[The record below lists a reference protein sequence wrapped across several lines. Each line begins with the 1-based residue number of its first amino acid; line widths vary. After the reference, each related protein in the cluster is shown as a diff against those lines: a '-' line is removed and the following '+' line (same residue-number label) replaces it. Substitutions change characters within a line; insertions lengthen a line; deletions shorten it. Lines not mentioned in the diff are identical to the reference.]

1 MPNSRSSEGEAF
13 LKDNGDPLARARCS
27 LEGLSVGDALGGF
40 FEFAGAH
47 AVKRIAARAL
57 PQPPWHY
64 TDDTMMALSIV
75 SALRQR
81 GAIEQ
86 DALAQSFAE
95 RYERAR
101 GYGPATRAVLA
112 RIRRGEHWRPAA
124 LSLFGGQGSY
134 GNGAAMRV
142 GPIGGYFADNLA
154 AAAEQARR
162 SAEVTHAH
170 PEAIAGA
177 IAVAAAAACAWRLRG
192 RPPPSPRDFLG
203 LLLPLLPPS
212 EVRDAI
218 GRARDLPP
226 AASAQDAAA
235 ALGNGTRVSSPDTV
249 PFAVW
254 CAAQHLDDYQEAI
267 WLTASGL
274 GDVDTTCAIVGG
286 IVALYTGV
294 DGIPAAWRQ
303 AREPLPDWPFHEQP
317 HL

>member
-1 MPNSRSSEGEAF
+1 M
-13 LKDNGDPLARARCS
+13 
-27 LEGLSVGDALGGF
+27 
-40 FEFAGAH
+40 
-47 AVKRIAARAL
+47 KRIAARAL

-75 SALRQR
+75 SVLRQH
-81 GAIEQ
+81 GAIDQ
-86 DALAQSFAE
+86 DVLAQSFAE

-142 GPIGGYFADNLA
+142 GPIGGYFADDLA
-154 AAAEQARR
+154 AVAEHARR

-177 IAVAAAAACAWRLRG
+177 IAVAVAAAWAWRLRAAPAPG
-192 RPPPSPRDFLG
+192 PRDFLD
-203 LLLPLLPPS
+203 LVLPQLPPS

-218 GRARDLPP
+218 DRARELPP
-226 AASAQDAAA
+226 ETSAQGAAA

-249 PFAVW
+249 PFTVW
-254 CAAQHLDDYQEAI
+254 CAACHLGDYQEAI
-267 WLTASGL
+267 WHTASGL
-274 GDVDTTCAIVGG
+274 GDVDTTCAITGS
-286 IVALYTGV
+286 IVALYTGI
-294 DGIPAAWRQ
+294 DSIPAAWGQ
-303 AREPLPDWPFHEQP
+303 AREPLPDWPFRT
-317 HL
+317 

>member
-1 MPNSRSSEGEAF
+1 VSPEG
-13 LKDNGDPLARARCS
+13 DRLARARCS

-47 AVKRIAARAL
+47 AVKRIAARVL

-75 SALRQR
+75 SVLRQR
-81 GAIEQ
+81 GAIDQ
-86 DALAQSFAE
+86 DLLVRSFAE

-112 RIRRGEHWRPAA
+112 RIRRGEHWREAA

-142 GPIGGYFADNLA
+142 GPLGGYFADDLA
-154 AAAEQARR
+154 AVAEHARR

-177 IAVAAAAACAWRLRG
+177 IAVAMAAACAWRLRG
-192 RPPPSPRDFLG
+192 RPAPQSHEFLG
-203 LLLPLLPPS
+203 LILPLVPTS
-212 EVRDAI
+212 QVRDAI

-226 AASAQDAAA
+226 ETLAQAAGA
-235 ALGNGTRVSSPDTV
+235 ALGNGTHVSSPDTV
-249 PFAVW
+249 PFALW
-254 CAAQHLDDYQEAI
+254 CAACHLGNYQEAI
-267 WLTASGL
+267 WQTASGL

-286 IVALYTGV
+286 IVALYTGAE
-294 DGIPAAWRQ
+294 GIPAAWRQ
-303 AREPLPDWPFHEQP
+303 ACEPLPDWPFDETASPQ
-317 HL
+317 